1 MRLIC
6 LRQLCLEDLRLKCF
20 FMSLW
25 LFMHTEDKVL
35 QVPLV
40 ISLYSIKNAFCHS
53 TCLFLVALGLWFW
66 CVFIVLFS
74 SLFFKVILVS
84 PSSTEGSRTR
94 VYYIWWCCSKYPGIQ
109 PSKPKLDCLHPE
121 GWQILQQSI
130 PRKMVV
136 QSNFHHSSLVECFKR
151 PKTPT
156 FFQASPSAS

>member
-20 FMSLW
+20 FMSMW

-53 TCLFLVALGLWFW
+53 TCLFLVAPGLWFW
-66 CVFIVLFS
+66 CVFVLFS

-84 PSSTEGSRTR
+84 PSPTEVSRTR
-94 VYYIWWCCSKYPGIQ
+94 VYYIWWCCSKYPGIR
-109 PSKPKLDCLHPE
+109 PSKPKLDCLPPE
-121 GWQILQQSI
+121 GWQVLQQSI

-136 QSNFHHSSLVECFKR
+136 QSNFHHSSLAECFKR

-156 FFQASPSAS
+156 FLQASPSAS